1 MTVAALQRTAPN
13 PKLLWPKTG
22 KIQSGRHVDLAQYC
36 SNRNT
41 VVESKKRPLISS
53 GQYFETSKP
62 RKLVSCHRLANFFS
76 FPRGAISICRS
87 DRRSD
92 RAQRN
97 ESTFRRCRLLFQ
109 DNFPVE
115 LRHARII
122 GRVVFDLIG
131 LGLGVAG
138 PLLLFAR
145 RLRNA

>member
-1 MTVAALQRTAPN
+1 MTVATLQLTAPN
-13 PKLLWPKTG
+13 PELLWPKTG
-22 KIQSGRHVDLAQYC
+22 KIQSGRLVDLAHYC

-41 VVESKKRPLISS
+41 VVESKKGRSFRAA
-53 GQYFETSKP
+53 QYFETMKL

-76 FPRGAISICRS
+76 FPRGTISICRS

-115 LRHARII
+115 LRHARI
-122 GRVVFDLIG
+122 
-131 LGLGVAG
+131 
-138 PLLLFAR
+138 
-145 RLRNA
+145 